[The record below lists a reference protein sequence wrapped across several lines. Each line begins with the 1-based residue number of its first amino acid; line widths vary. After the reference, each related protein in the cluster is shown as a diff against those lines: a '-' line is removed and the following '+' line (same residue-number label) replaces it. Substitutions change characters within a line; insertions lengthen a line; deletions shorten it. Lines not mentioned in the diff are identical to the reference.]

1 MVKIFKK
8 NSVKEFILL
17 FFLYFC
23 KIKYHDAL
31 NRQEEHG
38 HHSCFKALESHFV
51 VSTADGDL
59 IAIFIAKSLYRARA
73 HSHLILIAKKMNKK
87 LHYILFLFVA
97 LAFAACNEDIEEP
110 EREVEFCVKA
120 VWENGLG
127 NRNTRSLSETIL
139 GDGDVITIDHAD
151 YPEVI
156 NVHCSDG
163 SDFILTKGDGYCVDD
178 SKFLQY
184 TPSKYYNSK
193 NIDDLNFTATAVLD
207 DGYVMTSEATK
218 DSLDYLYHLRFT
230 FHHTKALLR
239 FAFKVSSQY
248 DKIRFI
254 RVTNINLNG
263 SDCALVDK
271 VLTTSNQLIAYAYVD
286 PAVVTTS
293 SENKNKIECTYNIY
307 DKDSATDADL
317 TRKGV
322 VAKNTFTLSSLKDSN
337 GSIEAGYYYDL
348 KVTLNPDYLYVLSE
362 HDNKHITIN

>member
-1 MVKIFKK
+1 MIRLIDKK
-8 NSVKEFILL
+8 NTDITLASKR
-17 FFLYFC
+17 
-23 KIKYHDAL
+23 K
-31 NRQEEHG
+31 
-38 HHSCFKALESHFV
+38 KAIWA

-59 IAIFIAKSLYRARA
+59 VAISIAKSLYRARA
-73 HSHLILIAKKMNKK
+73 HSHLILIAKKMKKK

-151 YPEVI
+151 YPEMI
-156 NVHCSDG
+156 NVNCSDG
-163 SDFILTKGDGYCVDD
+163 SDFFLTKSTEECVIDN
-178 SKFLQY
+178 KFLQY
-184 TPSKYYNSK
+184 IPSKYYNSK
-193 NIDDLNFTATAVLD
+193 NIGDLTFTATAVFD
-207 DGYVMTSEATK
+207 DGYAMTSKATK
-218 DSLDYLYHLRFT
+218 DDLDGLNHLRFT

-239 FAFKVSSQY
+239 FAFKVDPRY

-322 VAKNTFTLSSLKDSN
+322 VAKNTFTLSSLKDS
-337 GSIEAGYYYDL
+337 SDSKVSKIEAGYYYDL
-348 KVTLNPDYLYVLSE
+348 RVTLNPDYLYVLAE

>member
-1 MVKIFKK
+1 MK
-8 NSVKEFILL
+8 
-17 FFLYFC
+17 
-23 KIKYHDAL
+23 
-31 NRQEEHG
+31 
-38 HHSCFKALESHFV
+38 
-51 VSTADGDL
+51 
-59 IAIFIAKSLYRARA
+59 
-73 HSHLILIAKKMNKK
+73 KK

-127 NRNTRSLSETIL
+127 NRNTRSLSDSIL
-139 GDGDVITIDHAD
+139 ANAD
-151 YPEVI
+151 ADIAISYPEMI
-156 NVHCSDG
+156 NVRCSDG
-163 SDFILTKGDGYCVDD
+163 SDFSLTRSEEHCGDNNE
-178 SKFLQY
+178 FLRY
-184 TPSKYYNSK
+184 IPSKYYNSK
-193 NIDDLNFTATAVLD
+193 NIGDLTFTATAVFD
-207 DGYVMTSEATK
+207 DGYAMTSTATEAN
-218 DSLDYLYHLRFT
+218 LDNLNHLQFT

-263 SDCALVDK
+263 NDCALVDK

-293 SENKNKIECTYNIY
+293 SENKIECTYNIY

-322 VAKNTFTLSSLKDSN
+322 VAKNTFTLSSLKNSDDYKVS
-337 GSIEAGYYYDL
+337 SIKAGYYYDL
-348 KVTLNPDYLYVLSE
+348 NVTLNPDYLYVLAE

>member
-1 MVKIFKK
+1 MMRLIDKK
-8 NSVKEFILL
+8 NTDITLASKR
-17 FFLYFC
+17 
-23 KIKYHDAL
+23 K
-31 NRQEEHG
+31 
-38 HHSCFKALESHFV
+38 KAIWA

-59 IAIFIAKSLYRARA
+59 VAISIAKSLYRARA
-73 HSHLILIAKKMNKK
+73 HSHLILIAKKMKKK

-127 NRNTRSLSETIL
+127 NRNTRSLSDDIL
-139 GDGDVITIDHAD
+139 ANAVAD
-151 YPEVI
+151 IAISYGNYPEMI
-156 NVHCSDG
+156 NVRCSDG
-163 SDFILTKGDGYCVDD
+163 SDFSDFSLTRSEEHCGDNNE
-178 SKFLQY
+178 FLRY
-184 TPSKYYNSK
+184 IPSKYYNSK
-193 NIDDLNFTATAVLD
+193 NIDGLTFTATAVFD
-207 DGYVMTSEATK
+207 DGYAMTSTATK
-218 DSLDYLYHLRFT
+218 ANLDGLNHLQFT

-263 SDCALVDK
+263 NDCALVDK

-293 SENKNKIECTYNIY
+293 SENKIECTYNIY
-307 DKDSATDADL
+307 DKDSAKESDL

-322 VAKNTFTLSSLKDSN
+322 VAKNTFTLSSLDSN
-337 GSIEAGYYYDL
+337 GSEVSKIETGYYYDL
-348 KVTLNPDYLYVLSE
+348 NVTLNPDYLYVLAE
-362 HDNKHITIN
+362 HDNNKHITIN

>member
-1 MVKIFKK
+1 MK
-8 NSVKEFILL
+8 
-17 FFLYFC
+17 
-23 KIKYHDAL
+23 
-31 NRQEEHG
+31 R
-38 HHSCFKALESHFV
+38 
-51 VSTADGDL
+51 
-59 IAIFIAKSLYRARA
+59 
-73 HSHLILIAKKMNKK
+73 K

-97 LAFAACNEDIEEP
+97 LTFAACNDDIEES

-127 NRNTRSLSETIL
+127 DRNTRSLSETIL

-163 SDFILTKGDGYCVDD
+163 SDFILTKGDDYCVDD

-193 NIDDLNFTATAVLD
+193 NINDLEFTATAILD

-218 DSLDYLYHLRFT
+218 ENLDYLYHLRFT

-239 FAFKVSSQY
+239 FAFKVDSRY

-263 SDCALVDK
+263 ADCTLVDK
-271 VLTTSNQLIAYAYVD
+271 VLTTDKQLIAYAYVD
-286 PAVVTTS
+286 PAKVTTS
-293 SENKNKIECTYNIY
+293 SENQIKCTYNIY
-307 DKDSATDADL
+307 DKDSATDADI

-322 VAKNTFTLSSLKDSN
+322 VAQNTFTLNSLKDSD
-337 GSIEAGYYYDL
+337 GSKISSILPGYYYDL
-348 KVTLNPDYLYVLSE
+348 TVTLNPDYLYVLAE

>member
-1 MVKIFKK
+1 MK
-8 NSVKEFILL
+8 
-17 FFLYFC
+17 
-23 KIKYHDAL
+23 
-31 NRQEEHG
+31 
-38 HHSCFKALESHFV
+38 
-51 VSTADGDL
+51 
-59 IAIFIAKSLYRARA
+59 
-73 HSHLILIAKKMNKK
+73 KK

-127 NRNTRSLSETIL
+127 DRNTRSLSENIL
-139 GDGDVITIDHAD
+139 ANAD
-151 YPEVI
+151 ADIAISYENYPEMI

-163 SDFILTKGDGYCVDD
+163 SDFSLTRSEEHCGDNNE
-178 SKFLQY
+178 FLRY
-184 TPSKYYNSK
+184 IPSKYYNSK
-193 NIDDLNFTATAVLD
+193 NIDGLTFTATAVFD
-207 DGYVMTSEATK
+207 DGYAMTSTATK
-218 DSLDYLYHLRFT
+218 DDLDGLNHLRFT

-239 FAFKVSSQY
+239 FAFKVDPRY

-286 PAVVTTS
+286 PTIVTTS
-293 SENKNKIECTYNIY
+293 SENKIECTYNIY
-307 DKDSATDADL
+307 DKDSAKESDL

-322 VAKNTFTLSSLKDSN
+322 VAKNTFTLNSLKDSN
-337 GSIEAGYYYDL
+337 GSKVSSIRPGYYYDL
-348 KVTLNPDYLYVLSE
+348 NVTLNPDYLYVLAE

>member
-1 MVKIFKK
+1 MIRLIDKK
-8 NSVKEFILL
+8 NTDITLASKR
-17 FFLYFC
+17 
-23 KIKYHDAL
+23 K
-31 NRQEEHG
+31 
-38 HHSCFKALESHFV
+38 KAIWA

-59 IAIFIAKSLYRARA
+59 VAISIAKSLYRARA
-73 HSHLILIAKKMNKK
+73 HSHLILIAKKMKKK

-127 NRNTRSLSETIL
+127 NRNTRSLSENIL
-139 GDGDVITIDHAD
+139 ANAD
-151 YPEVI
+151 ADIAINYPEMI

-163 SDFILTKGDGYCVDD
+163 SDFFLTKSTDSCVIDN
-178 SKFLQY
+178 KFLQY
-184 TPSKYYNSK
+184 IPSKYYNSK
-193 NIDDLNFTATAVLD
+193 NIDGLKFTATAVFD
-207 DGYVMTSEATK
+207 DGYAMTSTATEEN
-218 DSLDYLYHLRFT
+218 LDGLNHLRFT

-239 FAFKVSSQY
+239 FAFKVDPRY

-293 SENKNKIECTYNIY
+293 SENKIEYKIECTYNIY
-307 DKDSATDADL
+307 DKDSATDADI

-322 VAKNTFTLSSLKDSN
+322 VAQNTFKLNSLKDSN
-337 GSIEAGYYYDL
+337 GSKVSSILPGYYYDL
-348 KVTLNPDYLYVLSE
+348 NVTLNPDYLYVLAE
-362 HDNKHITIN
+362 HDNNKHITIN

>member
-1 MVKIFKK
+1 MK
-8 NSVKEFILL
+8 
-17 FFLYFC
+17 
-23 KIKYHDAL
+23 
-31 NRQEEHG
+31 
-38 HHSCFKALESHFV
+38 
-51 VSTADGDL
+51 
-59 IAIFIAKSLYRARA
+59 
-73 HSHLILIAKKMNKK
+73 KK

-127 NRNTRSLSETIL
+127 NRNTRSLSNDIL
-139 GDGDVITIDHAD
+139 AD
-151 YPEVI
+151 ADIAISYENYPEMI
-156 NVHCSDG
+156 NVRCTDG
-163 SDFILTKGDGYCVDD
+163 SDFFLTKSTEKCVNDN
-178 SKFLQY
+178 KFLQY
-184 TPSKYYNSK
+184 IPSKYYNSK
-193 NIDDLNFTATAVLD
+193 NIDGLTFIATAVFD
-207 DGYVMTSEATK
+207 DGYAMTSTATK
-218 DSLDYLYHLRFT
+218 ANLDNLNHLQFT

-263 SDCALVDK
+263 NDCALVDK
-271 VLTTSNQLIAYAYVD
+271 VLTTSNQLIAYAYAD

-322 VAKNTFTLSSLKDSN
+322 VAKNTFTLSSLDSN
-337 GSIEAGYYYDL
+337 GSKVSKIEAGYYYDL
-348 KVTLNPDYLYVLSE
+348 NVTLNPDYLYVLAE

>member
-1 MVKIFKK
+1 MK
-8 NSVKEFILL
+8 
-17 FFLYFC
+17 
-23 KIKYHDAL
+23 
-31 NRQEEHG
+31 
-38 HHSCFKALESHFV
+38 
-51 VSTADGDL
+51 
-59 IAIFIAKSLYRARA
+59 
-73 HSHLILIAKKMNKK
+73 KK

-163 SDFILTKGDGYCVDD
+163 SDFSLTRSEEHCGDNNE
-178 SKFLQY
+178 FLRY
-184 TPSKYYNSK
+184 IPSKYYNSK

-239 FAFKVSSQY
+239 FAFKVDSRY

-271 VLTTSNQLIAYAYVD
+271 VLTTSDQLIAYAYVD

-293 SENKNKIECTYNIY
+293 SVNKIECTYNIY

-322 VAKNTFTLSSLKDSN
+322 VAKNTFTLNSLKDSN
-337 GSIEAGYYYDL
+337 GSKVSSILSGYYYDL
-348 KVTLNPDYLYVLSE
+348 RVTLNPD
-362 HDNKHITIN
+362 

>member
-1 MVKIFKK
+1 M
-8 NSVKEFILL
+8 
-17 FFLYFC
+17 
-23 KIKYHDAL
+23 
-31 NRQEEHG
+31 
-38 HHSCFKALESHFV
+38 
-51 VSTADGDL
+51 STADGDL
-59 IAIFIAKSLYRARA
+59 VAISIAKSLYRARA
-73 HSHLILIAKKMNKK
+73 HSHLILIAKKMKKK

-127 NRNTRSLSETIL
+127 DRNTRSLSENIL
-139 GDGDVITIDHAD
+139 AD
-151 YPEVI
+151 ADAYIAISYDNYPEMI
-156 NVHCSDG
+156 NVQCTDG
-163 SDFILTKGDGYCVDD
+163 SDFFLTKSTEKCVIDN
-178 SKFLQY
+178 KFLQY
-184 TPSKYYNSK
+184 IPSKYYNSK
-193 NIDDLNFTATAVLD
+193 NIDGLTFTATAVFD

-218 DSLDYLYHLRFT
+218 DNLNHLRFT
-230 FHHTKALLR
+230 FYHTKALLR
-239 FAFKVSSQY
+239 FAFNVDSRY

-263 SDCALVDK
+263 NDCALVDK

-293 SENKNKIECTYNIY
+293 SVNKIECTYNIY

-322 VAKNTFTLSSLKDSN
+322 VAQNTFKLNSLKDSN
-337 GSIEAGYYYDL
+337 GSIVSKIKAGYYYDL
-348 KVTLNPDYLYVLSE
+348 NVTLNPDYLYVLAE

>member
-1 MVKIFKK
+1 MIRLIDKK
-8 NSVKEFILL
+8 NTDITLASKR
-17 FFLYFC
+17 
-23 KIKYHDAL
+23 K
-31 NRQEEHG
+31 
-38 HHSCFKALESHFV
+38 KAIWA

-59 IAIFIAKSLYRARA
+59 VAISIAKSLYRARA
-73 HSHLILIAKKMNKK
+73 HSHLILIAKKMKKK

-127 NRNTRSLSETIL
+127 NRNTRSLSENIL
-139 GDGDVITIDHAD
+139 ANAD
-151 YPEVI
+151 ADIAISYENYPEMI

-163 SDFILTKGDGYCVDD
+163 SDFSLTRSEERCGDN
-178 SKFLQY
+178 KEFLRY
-184 TPSKYYNSK
+184 IPSKYYNSQ
-193 NIDDLNFTATAVLD
+193 NIGGLEFEATAVFD
-207 DGYVMTSEATK
+207 DGYAMTSTATEA
-218 DSLDYLYHLRFT
+218 DLDGLNHLQFT
-230 FHHTKALLR
+230 FLHTKALLR

-263 SDCALVDK
+263 NDCELVDK

-293 SENKNKIECTYNIY
+293 SENENKIECTYNIY

-322 VAKNTFTLSSLKDSN
+322 VAKNTFTLSSLKDSS
-337 GSIEAGYYYDL
+337 GSKVSMIEPGYYYDL
-348 KVTLNPDYLYVLSE
+348 HVTLNPDYLYVLAE

>member
-1 MVKIFKK
+1 MRLIDKK
-8 NSVKEFILL
+8 NTDITLASKR
-17 FFLYFC
+17 
-23 KIKYHDAL
+23 K
-31 NRQEEHG
+31 
-38 HHSCFKALESHFV
+38 KAIWA

-59 IAIFIAKSLYRARA
+59 VAISIAKSLYRARA
-73 HSHLILIAKKMNKK
+73 HSHLILIAKKMKKK

-127 NRNTRSLSETIL
+127 DRNTRSLSETIL

-163 SDFILTKGDGYCVDD
+163 SDFILTKGDDYCVDD
-178 SKFLQY
+178 IKFLQY
-184 TPSKYYNSK
+184 IPSKYYNSK
-193 NIDDLNFTATAVLD
+193 NIDGLTFTATAVFD

-218 DSLDYLYHLRFT
+218 DNLNHLRFT
-230 FHHTKALLR
+230 FYHTKALLR
-239 FAFKVSSQY
+239 FAFNVDSRY

-263 SDCALVDK
+263 ADCTLVDK

-286 PAVVTTS
+286 PTIVTTS
-293 SENKNKIECTYNIY
+293 YLNQIECTYNIY

-322 VAKNTFTLSSLKDSN
+322 VAKNTFTLSSLKDS
-337 GSIEAGYYYDL
+337 IEAGYYYDL
-348 KVTLNPDYLYVLSE
+348 RVTLNPDYLYVLAE

>member
-1 MVKIFKK
+1 MIRLIDKK
-8 NSVKEFILL
+8 NTDITLASKR
-17 FFLYFC
+17 
-23 KIKYHDAL
+23 K
-31 NRQEEHG
+31 
-38 HHSCFKALESHFV
+38 KAIWA

-59 IAIFIAKSLYRARA
+59 VAISIAKSLYRARA
-73 HSHLILIAKKMNKK
+73 HSQLILIAKKMKKK

-97 LAFAACNEDIEEP
+97 LTFAACNEDIEEP

-127 NRNTRSLSETIL
+127 DRNTRSLSETIL

-151 YPEVI
+151 YPEMI
-156 NVHCSDG
+156 NVYCSDG
-163 SDFILTKGDGYCVDD
+163 SDFSLTRSEEHCGDNNE
-178 SKFLQY
+178 FLRY
-184 TPSKYYNSK
+184 IPSKYYNSK
-193 NIDDLNFTATAVLD
+193 NIGDLTFTATAVFD
-207 DGYVMTSEATK
+207 DGYAMTSTATK
-218 DSLDYLYHLRFT
+218 DDLDDLNHLRFT

-239 FAFKVSSQY
+239 FAFNVDPRY

-293 SENKNKIECTYNIY
+293 SVNKIECTYNIY

-322 VAKNTFTLSSLKDSN
+322 VAKNTFTLSSLDSN
-337 GSIEAGYYYDL
+337 GSKVLSILRGYYYDL
-348 KVTLNPDYLYVLSE
+348 RVTLNPDYLYVLAE

>member
-1 MVKIFKK
+1 MIRLIDKK
-8 NSVKEFILL
+8 NTDITLASKR
-17 FFLYFC
+17 
-23 KIKYHDAL
+23 K
-31 NRQEEHG
+31 
-38 HHSCFKALESHFV
+38 KAIWA

-59 IAIFIAKSLYRARA
+59 VAISIAKSLYRARA
-73 HSHLILIAKKMNKK
+73 HSHLILIAKKMKKK

-127 NRNTRSLSETIL
+127 NRNTRSLSENIL
-139 GDGDVITIDHAD
+139 ANAD
-151 YPEVI
+151 ADIAISYPEMI

-163 SDFILTKGDGYCVDD
+163 SDFSLTRSEEHCGDNNE
-178 SKFLQY
+178 FLRY
-184 TPSKYYNSK
+184 IPSKYYNRK
-193 NIDDLNFTATAVLD
+193 NIDGLTFTATAVFD
-207 DGYVMTSEATK
+207 DGYAMTSTATEAN
-218 DSLDYLYHLRFT
+218 LDNLNHLQFT

-263 SDCALVDK
+263 ADCTLVDK

-286 PAVVTTS
+286 PSVVTTS

-322 VAKNTFTLSSLKDSN
+322 VAKNTFTLNSLKDSK
-337 GSIEAGYYYDL
+337 GSIVSKIEAGYYYDL
-348 KVTLNPDYLYVLSE
+348 RVTLNPDYLYVLAE

>member
-1 MVKIFKK
+1 MIRLIDKK
-8 NSVKEFILL
+8 NTDITLASKR
-17 FFLYFC
+17 
-23 KIKYHDAL
+23 K
-31 NRQEEHG
+31 
-38 HHSCFKALESHFV
+38 KAIWA

-59 IAIFIAKSLYRARA
+59 VAISIAKSLYRARA
-73 HSHLILIAKKMNKK
+73 HSHLILIAKKMKKK

-127 NRNTRSLSETIL
+127 NRNTRSLSENIL
-139 GDGDVITIDHAD
+139 ANADADIVINHSD
-151 YPEVI
+151 YPEMI

-163 SDFILTKGDGYCVDD
+163 SDFFLTKSTEECVNDN
-178 SKFLQY
+178 KFLQY
-184 TPSKYYNSK
+184 IPSKYYNSK
-193 NIDDLNFTATAVLD
+193 NIDGLTFTATAVFD
-207 DGYVMTSEATK
+207 DGYAMTSTATK
-218 DSLDYLYHLRFT
+218 DDLDDLNHLRFT
-230 FHHTKALLR
+230 FRHTKALLR

-254 RVTNINLNG
+254 RVMNINLNG

-271 VLTTSNQLIAYAYVD
+271 VLTRSNQFIAYAYVD

-293 SENKNKIECTYNIY
+293 SENKIECTYNIY
-307 DKDSATDADL
+307 DKDSAEEAYL

-322 VAKNTFTLSSLKDSN
+322 VAKNTFTLSSLKDSD
-337 GSIEAGYYYDL
+337 GSIVSSILSGYYYDL
-348 KVTLNPDYLYVLSE
+348 NVTLNPDYLYVLAE

>member
-1 MVKIFKK
+1 MRLIDKK
-8 NSVKEFILL
+8 NTDITLASKR
-17 FFLYFC
+17 
-23 KIKYHDAL
+23 K
-31 NRQEEHG
+31 
-38 HHSCFKALESHFV
+38 KAIWA

-59 IAIFIAKSLYRARA
+59 VAISIAKSLYRARA
-73 HSHLILIAKKMNKK
+73 HSHLILIAKKMKKK

-127 NRNTRSLSETIL
+127 NRNTRSLSDSIL
-139 GDGDVITIDHAD
+139 ANAD
-151 YPEVI
+151 AEIAINYPEMI
-156 NVHCSDG
+156 NVYCSDG
-163 SDFILTKGDGYCVDD
+163 SDFSLTRSEEHCGDNNE
-178 SKFLQY
+178 FLRY
-184 TPSKYYNSK
+184 IPSKYYNSK
-193 NIDDLNFTATAVLD
+193 NIGDLTFTATAVFD
-207 DGYVMTSEATK
+207 DGYAMTSTATK
-218 DSLDYLYHLRFT
+218 DDLDDLNHLRFT

-239 FAFKVSSQY
+239 FAFKVDLDSRY

-271 VLTTSNQLIAYAYVD
+271 VLTTTNQFIAYAYID
-286 PAVVTTS
+286 PKEVTITT
-293 SENKNKIECTYNIY
+293 ENTIRCTYNIY

-322 VAKNTFTLSSLKDSN
+322 VAKNTFTLSSLKDS
-337 GSIEAGYYYDL
+337 IEAGYYYDL
-348 KVTLNPDYLYVLSE
+348 RVTLNPDYLYVLAE

>member
-1 MVKIFKK
+1 MIRLIDKK
-8 NSVKEFILL
+8 NTDITLASKR
-17 FFLYFC
+17 
-23 KIKYHDAL
+23 K
-31 NRQEEHG
+31 
-38 HHSCFKALESHFV
+38 KAISA

-59 IAIFIAKSLYRARA
+59 VAISIAKSLYRARA
-73 HSHLILIAKKMNKK
+73 HSHLILIAKKMKKK

-139 GDGDVITIDHAD
+139 GDGDVITID

-156 NVHCSDG
+156 NVHCTDG
-163 SDFILTKGDGYCVDD
+163 SDFILTKGDDYCVDD
-178 SKFLQY
+178 NKFLQY
-184 TPSKYYNSK
+184 IPSKYYNSK
-193 NIDDLNFTATAVLD
+193 NIDGLTFTATAVFD

-218 DSLDYLYHLRFT
+218 DNLNHLRFT
-230 FHHTKALLR
+230 FYHTKALLR
-239 FAFKVSSQY
+239 FAFNVDSRY

-263 SDCALVDK
+263 SDCTLVDK
-271 VLTTSNQLIAYAYVD
+271 VLTTDKKLIAYAYVD
-286 PAVVTTS
+286 PTMVTTS
-293 SENKNKIECTYNIY
+293 SENKIECTYNIY

-322 VAKNTFTLSSLKDSN
+322 VAKNTFTLNSLN
-337 GSIEAGYYYDL
+337 GSKVSKIEAGYYYDL
-348 KVTLNPDYLYVLSE
+348 NVTLNPDYLYVLAE

>member
-1 MVKIFKK
+1 VRVRTRINL
-8 NSVKEFILL
+8 NSE
-17 FFLYFC
+17 
-23 KIKYHDAL
+23 
-31 NRQEEHG
+31 
-38 HHSCFKALESHFV
+38 
-51 VSTADGDL
+51 
-59 IAIFIAKSLYRARA
+59 
-73 HSHLILIAKKMNKK
+73 KMKKK

-127 NRNTRSLSETIL
+127 NRNTRSLSENIL
-139 GDGDVITIDHAD
+139 ANAD
-151 YPEVI
+151 ADIAISYENYPEMI

-163 SDFILTKGDGYCVDD
+163 SDFSLTRSEEHCGDNNE
-178 SKFLQY
+178 FLRY
-184 TPSKYYNSK
+184 IPSKYYNSK
-193 NIDDLNFTATAVLD
+193 NIDGLEFEATAVFD
-207 DGYVMTSEATK
+207 DGYAMTSTATK
-218 DSLDYLYHLRFT
+218 YDLDDLNHLQFT

-239 FAFKVSSQY
+239 FAFNVSSQY

-293 SENKNKIECTYNIY
+293 SENKIEYKIECTYNIY

-337 GSIEAGYYYDL
+337 GSKVSKMEIEAGYYYDL
-348 KVTLNPDYLYVLSE
+348 NVTLNPDYLYVLAE

>member
-1 MVKIFKK
+1 MIRLIDKK
-8 NSVKEFILL
+8 NTDITLASKR
-17 FFLYFC
+17 
-23 KIKYHDAL
+23 K
-31 NRQEEHG
+31 
-38 HHSCFKALESHFV
+38 KAIWA

-59 IAIFIAKSLYRARA
+59 VAISIAKSLYRARA
-73 HSHLILIAKKMNKK
+73 HSHLILIAKKMKKK

-127 NRNTRSLSETIL
+127 NRNTRSLSDSIL
-139 GDGDVITIDHAD
+139 ANADADIVINHND
-151 YPEVI
+151 YPEII
-156 NVHCSDG
+156 NVYCSDG
-163 SDFILTKGDGYCVDD
+163 SDFFLTKSTDSCVIDN
-178 SKFLQY
+178 KFLQY
-184 TPSKYYNSK
+184 IPSKYYNSK
-193 NIDDLNFTATAVLD
+193 NIDGLTFTATAVFD
-207 DGYVMTSEATK
+207 DGYAMTSTATEAN
-218 DSLDYLYHLRFT
+218 LDDLNHLCFT

-239 FAFKVSSQY
+239 FAFKVDPRY

-271 VLTTSNQLIAYAYVD
+271 VLSSKRHQLIAYAYVD

-293 SENKNKIECTYNIY
+293 SVNKIECTYNIY

-322 VAKNTFTLSSLKDSN
+322 VAKNTFTLSSLDSN
-337 GSIEAGYYYDL
+337 GSIVSSILSGYYYDL
-348 KVTLNPDYLYVLSE
+348 NVTLNPDYLYVLAE

>member
-1 MVKIFKK
+1 MMRLIDKK
-8 NSVKEFILL
+8 NTDITLASKR
-17 FFLYFC
+17 
-23 KIKYHDAL
+23 K
-31 NRQEEHG
+31 
-38 HHSCFKALESHFV
+38 KAIWA

-59 IAIFIAKSLYRARA
+59 VAISIAKSLYRARA
-73 HSHLILIAKKMNKK
+73 HSHLILIAKKMKKK
-87 LHYILFLFVA
+87 LHYILFLFLA

-127 NRNTRSLSETIL
+127 NRNTRSLSDSIL
-139 GDGDVITIDHAD
+139 ANADADIVINHND
-151 YPEVI
+151 YPEII
-156 NVHCSDG
+156 NVRCSDG
-163 SDFILTKGDGYCVDD
+163 SDFILTKGDDYCVDD
-178 SKFLQY
+178 NKFLQY
-184 TPSKYYNSK
+184 IPSKYYNSK
-193 NIDDLNFTATAVLD
+193 NIDGLTFTATAVFD

-218 DSLDYLYHLRFT
+218 DNLNHLRFT
-230 FHHTKALLR
+230 FYHTKALLR
-239 FAFKVSSQY
+239 FAFNVDSRY

-263 SDCALVDK
+263 NDCALVDK

-293 SENKNKIECTYNIY
+293 SVNKIECTYNIY

-322 VAKNTFTLSSLKDSN
+322 VAKNTFTLSSLDSN
-337 GSIEAGYYYDL
+337 GSKVLSILRGYYYDL
-348 KVTLNPDYLYVLSE
+348 RVTLNPDYLYVLAE